1 MPSSFFNLSISA
13 QEYLR
18 VYRGSARQVV
28 VRGGDG
34 ASLSFPAEHLRRFV
48 SHDGV
53 QGRFELRY
61 DASNKFVSLEKLS

>member
-1 MPSSFFNLSISA
+1 MHSSFFNLSISA

-28 VRGGDG
+28 VRGTDG

-53 QGRFELRY
+53 QGRFELKY

>member
-13 QEYLR
+13 KEYLR

-28 VRGGDG
+28 VHGTDG
-34 ASLSFPAEHLRRFV
+34 SSLSFPAEHLRGFV

-53 QGRFELRY
+53 QGRFELKY
-61 DASNKFVSLEKLS
+61 DADNKFVSLHKLS

>member
-1 MPSSFFNLSISA
+1 MPSRFFSLSISA

-28 VRGGDG
+28 VRGADG

-53 QGRFELRY
+53 QGHFQLTY
-61 DASNKFVSLEKLS
+61 DASNKFVSLEKVG

>member
-28 VRGGDG
+28 VRGTDG
-34 ASLSFPAEHLRRFV
+34 SSLSFPAEHLRRFV

-53 QGRFELRY
+53 QGRFELKY

>member
-1 MPSSFFNLSISA
+1 MPSSFFNLNISA

-28 VRGGDG
+28 VRGVDG

-53 QGRFELRY
+53 QGRFELKY
-61 DASNKFVSLEKLS
+61 DTNNKFVSLEKLS

>member
-1 MPSSFFNLSISA
+1 MPSSFFNLNISA

-28 VRGGDG
+28 VRGTDG
-34 ASLSFPAEHLRRFV
+34 SSLSFPAEHLRRFV

-53 QGRFELRY
+53 QGRFELKY